1 MYVLNNYIFMDKDQ
15 KMRYSKKELEMLK
28 VMFKNNEENLYALR
42 NHFWQFESKLPQ
54 FTNEQMVLLKKI
66 FLPDNTP
73 DVPIFQQVSM
83 YQSLYKIREMSPM
96 HGILFIQANDILIR
110 YMDQQFARLTNND
123 VEELIIL
130 ERLPDEGKGSD
141 QEELRFVNIL
151 AYHNIG
157 AYIEGRIQEIK
168 TIVEQPEP
176 ESIEE
181 KQKKLT
187 KNSSK

>member
-54 FTNEQMVLLKKI
+54 FTDEQLVLLKKI
-66 FLPDNTP
+66 FLPDNTS

-96 HGILFIQANDILIR
+96 QGVLFIQANDILIR
-110 YMDQQFARLTNND
+110 YMDQQFARLANND

>member
-1 MYVLNNYIFMDKDQ
+1 MDKDQ

-54 FTNEQMVLLKKI
+54 FTDEQMVLLKKI

-96 HGILFIQANDILIR
+96 QGVLFIQANDILIR
-110 YMDQQFARLTNND
+110 YMDQQFARLANND

-168 TIVEQPEP
+168 TIIEQPEP
-176 ESIEE
+176 ESVEE
-181 KQKKLT
+181 KQKKLE